1 MAPLLRPFSAAPPGV
16 RSGQRL
22 GAGTVAATVASVAC
36 LAAGAGLW
44 QAVDIDIGSVSG
56 RKLAALA
63 IVTLGLLWFVI
74 TGLIYRRFVG
84 PEPRLEKD

>member
-1 MAPLLRPFSAAPPGV
+1 MAPLLRPFSGSPPGV
-16 RSGQRL
+16 RLAQRL
-22 GAGTVAATVASVAC
+22 VAGTVAAISATVVSLV
-36 LAAGAGLW
+36 AGAGIW
-44 QAVDIDIGSVSG
+44 QAFDFDIGSVGG

-74 TGLIYRRFVG
+74 AGLLYRRFVG